1 MRVVEELPVPFLPFT
16 GLSPYLPNQ
25 PSTKEKFPL
34 ERVFLFSHSAGAH
47 GTRGIAYCCN
57 PWEGLQSPIIVSR
70 LFITD
75 TRKLLEW
82 EGLGPSTAKRR
93 CLAWQWE
100 DKSMPQ
106 GCPNLWYWHYSLGR
120 ARCLELAERHRS
132 SILLSPNDSS
142 ICHEEQLM
150 DIERK

>member
-1 MRVVEELPVPFLPFT
+1 MRVVEELPVPFLPLT
-16 GLSPYLPNQ
+16 GLSLYLPNQ

-57 PWEGLQSPIIVSR
+57 SWEGLPSPIIVSR

-82 EGLGPSTAKRR
+82 EGLGPALPKGDVWPGSEKIRACHRAVLTY
-93 CLAWQWE
+93 
-100 DKSMPQ
+100 
-106 GCPNLWYWHYSLGR
+106 GTGTTLW
-120 ARCLELAERHRS
+120 AELA
-132 SILLSPNDSS
+132 ILNWQKDTGVQSFSPQMILQSVTKNN
-142 ICHEEQLM
+142 
-150 DIERK
+150 